1 DAVINCL
8 VSLVESNQ
16 VIADKDYEP
25 VINKYVFED
34 EVNNSI
40 DKRERHESTRVRFRR
55 GGTII

>member
-1 DAVINCL
+1 MRLLIVWLVWLSLIN
-8 VSLVESNQ
+8 

>member
-1 DAVINCL
+1 L